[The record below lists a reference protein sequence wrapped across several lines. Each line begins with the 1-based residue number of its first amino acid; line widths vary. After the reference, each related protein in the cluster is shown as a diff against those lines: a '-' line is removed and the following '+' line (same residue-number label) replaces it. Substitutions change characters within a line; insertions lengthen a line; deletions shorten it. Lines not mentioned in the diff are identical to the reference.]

1 MARRNSR
8 QLRAR
13 AADLRR
19 RQSNGLRN
27 MGMAIVALI
36 ALLALGGQ
44 FASGA
49 AGCFSSITESPSAPI
64 EVGGQQ
70 QGDSKSD
77 ETTSP
82 GGVRIQVNTTPV
94 ALPLDSDATP

>member
-1 MARRNSR
+1 
-8 QLRAR
+8 
-13 AADLRR
+13 
-19 RQSNGLRN
+19 

-36 ALLALGGQ
+36 ALVALGGQ

-49 AGCFSSITESPSAPI
+49 AGCFSSITENPSAPI

-70 QGDSKSD
+70 RGASESD

-82 GGVRIQVNTTPV
+82 GGVRIQVKTTPLS
-94 ALPLDSDATP
+94 LPMDSDARP

>member
-49 AGCFSSITESPSAPI
+49 AGCFSSITENPSAPI

-70 QGDSKSD
+70 QGASQSD
-77 ETTSP
+77 DTPSS
-82 GGVRIQVNTTPV
+82 GGVRIQVKTTPV
-94 ALPLDSDATP
+94 SLPMDSDAPP